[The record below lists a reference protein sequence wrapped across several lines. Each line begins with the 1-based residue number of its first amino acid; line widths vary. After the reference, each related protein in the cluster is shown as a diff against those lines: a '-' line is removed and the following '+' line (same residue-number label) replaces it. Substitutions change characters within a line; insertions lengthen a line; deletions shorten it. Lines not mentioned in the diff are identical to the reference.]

1 MCKYKWVA
9 DSADT
14 HVGTHAHT
22 NPHLCKSEFRHTFC
36 VTHKHKQARTHP
48 IRAAA
53 KIGIILTQ
61 SKCAQIASLFSLSF
75 LSLALCHSLTLS
87 LSHSV
92 SRPGSW
98 QQASRQHF
106 SRRGFPSAHTQKT
119 TQWGPLIGRQ
129 QSSNPLSIWAP
140 WRRWRGRARQTR
152 RERGKRRA
160 SLYHHPHH
168 HHLLLLHFLHHLLPP
183 SSVRLFA

>member
-1 MCKYKWVA
+1 MCMHVRTQTRTYAYTHTHIHRNKPHCLHTYTHTKTHTLMCKYKWVA

-14 HVGTHAHT
+14 HVGTDAHT

-119 TQWGPLIGRQ
+119 TQ
-129 QSSNPLSIWAP
+129 
-140 WRRWRGRARQTR
+140 
-152 RERGKRRA
+152 
-160 SLYHHPHH
+160 
-168 HHLLLLHFLHHLLPP
+168 
-183 SSVRLFA
+183 